1 MPYDCTIQAGSP
13 SRITKVLEN
22 RQTPAPGKVPVPVD
36 LSSCRPPSVNGIPTM
51 SVSGSDLHG
60 HEWGGPGR
68 TRTRG
73 TGHTCAPRSGKVF
86 DSVLGGSA
94 SVDEGQLPYTKPID
108 IHASDISSP
117 GYGTWKG
124 ELDFHA
130 TVKVGL
136 L

>member
-1 MPYDCTIQAGSP
+1 MGRNMLHLD
-13 SRITKVLEN
+13 
-22 RQTPAPGKVPVPVD
+22 PG
-36 LSSCRPPSVNGIPTM
+36 N
-51 SVSGSDLHG
+51 
-60 HEWGGPGR
+60 
-68 TRTRG
+68 
-73 TGHTCAPRSGKVF
+73 VF

-124 ELDFHA
+124 ELDLHA